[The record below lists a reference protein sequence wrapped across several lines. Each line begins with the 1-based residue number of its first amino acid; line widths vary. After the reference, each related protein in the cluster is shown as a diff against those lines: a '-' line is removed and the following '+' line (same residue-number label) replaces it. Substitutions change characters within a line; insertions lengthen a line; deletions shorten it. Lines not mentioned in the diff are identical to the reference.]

1 MKEKIQLIN
10 HSSLFMNLGNNVR
23 ILSDPWYHGLAFD
36 EGWSLLHENDEKFI
50 ENLLYNIDYIYISHE
65 HPDHFSISF
74 FKKYSELLKKK
85 NIKII
90 FQKTL
95 DKRVENFLS
104 KKFNLELIILESY
117 KTVKIENQNIT
128 LVSCGAI
135 DSSLIIETEDYYHIN
150 LNDCDFVNSELL
162 RIKKILTNK
171 KKIIIYLQFSYAAYR
186 SDEEWL
192 KKAAEFKLKNLLN
205 VYKIFNADLI
215 IPFASFV
222 YFSSSENFRL
232 NKYMNNVENTS
243 KSLNDNNINH
253 CFLSPNFHE
262 IEIEKLIYDK
272 SIRNE
277 AITNS
282 IDFWDHKFRNI
293 KPKNE
298 TNIIQKIPDEI
309 QKEFLSKIKKNNSIY
324 LLFIIR
330 FLSFKYFFGDIII
343 YLSDTKETYIL
354 NFFKIVKDNSISQSK
369 IDIQM
374 LSRRLFFIIKYSY
387 GIETLSSNG
396 CLTEIKKNSFEKM
409 IRSIGF
415 ISLNQTNNGITIK
428 SMFTRNVMNKI
439 VSIFV
444 RLKLKNS

>member
-1 MKEKIQLIN
+1 M
-10 HSSLFMNLGNNVR
+10 
-23 ILSDPWYHGLAFD
+23 
-36 EGWSLLHENDEKFI
+36 
-50 ENLLYNIDYIYISHE
+50 
-65 HPDHFSISF
+65 
-74 FKKYSELLKKK
+74 
-85 NIKII
+85 
-90 FQKTL
+90 
-95 DKRVENFLS
+95 
-104 KKFNLELIILESY
+104 ELIILESY

-309 QKEFLSKIKKNNSIY
+309 KKEFLSKIKKNNSIY

>member
-1 MKEKIQLIN
+1 
-10 HSSLFMNLGNNVR
+10 
-23 ILSDPWYHGLAFD
+23 
-36 EGWSLLHENDEKFI
+36 
-50 ENLLYNIDYIYISHE
+50 
-65 HPDHFSISF
+65 
-74 FKKYSELLKKK
+74 
-85 NIKII
+85 
-90 FQKTL
+90 
-95 DKRVENFLS
+95 
-104 KKFNLELIILESY
+104 
-117 KTVKIENQNIT
+117 
-128 LVSCGAI
+128 
-135 DSSLIIETEDYYHIN
+135 
-150 LNDCDFVNSELL
+150 
-162 RIKKILTNK
+162 
-171 KKIIIYLQFSYAAYR
+171 
-186 SDEEWL
+186 
-192 KKAAEFKLKNLLN
+192 
-205 VYKIFNADLI
+205 
-215 IPFASFV
+215 
-222 YFSSSENFRL
+222 
-232 NKYMNNVENTS
+232 MNNVENTS

-262 IEIEKLIYDK
+262 IEIEKLINDK

-277 AITNS
+277 AITSS